1 MLGNKKDPK
10 DQRLEDRPE
19 WMREESL
26 LVELQQKLGDAE
38 KLVTRLLGE
47 YVTASSSF
55 SSQVVVSRARALL
68 SGGGGAPA
76 AGSRTQSEVQ
86 ADLAQAREDRAVL
99 IEAVGMQRTL
109 VEKLRY
115 ALSVEICEL
124 GIREEHRKIS
134 AKVAAAARLL
144 AEASEAERDFRERL
158 SDRGIAWQAG
168 GIKTMI
174 FPRIGRLAE
183 HGSVISTYLR
193 EAEEYI

>member
-1 MLGNKKDPK
+1 MLGNSK

-19 WMREESL
+19 WVREESL

-38 KLVTRLLGE
+38 GLVTRLLGE

-55 SSQVVVSRARALL
+55 SSQVVISRARALL
-68 SGGGGAPA
+68 SGGGGATA
-76 AGSRTQSEVQ
+76 ADSRTQSEVQ

-115 ALSVEICEL
+115 TLSVQICEQ

-144 AEASEAERDFRERL
+144 AEASEAERDFF
-158 SDRGIAWQAG
+158 AN
-168 GIKTMI
+168 
-174 FPRIGRLAE
+174 
-183 HGSVISTYLR
+183 V
-193 EAEEYI
+193 

>member
-1 MLGNKKDPK
+1 
-10 DQRLEDRPE
+10 
-19 WMREESL
+19 
-26 LVELQQKLGDAE
+26 
-38 KLVTRLLGE
+38 
-47 YVTASSSF
+47 
-55 SSQVVVSRARALL
+55 
-68 SGGGGAPA
+68 
-76 AGSRTQSEVQ
+76 
-86 ADLAQAREDRAVL
+86 VL